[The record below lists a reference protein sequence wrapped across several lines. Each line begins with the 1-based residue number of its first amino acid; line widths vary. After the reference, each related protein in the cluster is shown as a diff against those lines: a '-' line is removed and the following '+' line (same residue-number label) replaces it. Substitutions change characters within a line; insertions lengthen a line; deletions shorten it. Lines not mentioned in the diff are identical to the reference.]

1 MKNKIME
8 KFTNFYEYLNI
19 KRKNGSNKYNFYV
32 EASRLKFKI
41 INNSN
46 GHNYSAF
53 LDEDGYLRF
62 NNMEN
67 ITFNGSSISNGCI
80 KGLTIGNNMYL
91 SDIYPVISVSKIE
104 LLTEL
109 ENLDADIKEILE
121 KKDKNIAMLLYMTEN
136 DLKELEETQ
145 FNEYTLNCITGM
157 KLPKEE
163 ILT

>member
-1 MKNKIME
+1 
-8 KFTNFYEYLNI
+8 
-19 KRKNGSNKYNFYV
+19 
-32 EASRLKFKI
+32 
-41 INNSN
+41 
-46 GHNYSAF
+46 
-53 LDEDGYLRF
+53 
-62 NNMEN
+62 MEN

-91 SDIYPVISVSKIE
+91 SDIYPVISVSEIE

-109 ENLDADIKEILE
+109 ENLDADIKEIFE